1 MYEGNLVI
9 CDQEQ
14 QYSRNLLQMF
24 ARNREADIQMYLFHT
39 IEEVEKFAEQKPVH
53 TLLIGKE
60 YPPEQRAQIPAA
72 EKFVLVK
79 SRQNQ
84 LGENEAGIYRYQSAE
99 DIWSQMCYEP
109 TTSQDRQSE
118 APQTRDSMMP
128 QNERFTPSQTEELT
142 KQQGEHFTLSQHG
155 KPTMPQSGRI
165 TPSQPGKLTKL
176 QNERLTPSQP
186 GKLTMPQSE
195 RLTSSKNRKART
207 PEDSNAGIRRKR
219 PQKPEADEYRETLK
233 NSAARDQRQRQ
244 QEFRPEERRRG
255 LRKANPE
262 ERKEAPYISE
272 TDEIP
277 DRRPEPKADGRGQ
290 KASARY
296 RTNTRGELI
305 GVYSPVHRIGKTR
318 FAMELGREM
327 AKKEPVLYLNLEEY
341 AGGSYYFPDQTGQT
355 LADLLYYSRQ
365 EKGNLGLRISTMAGQ
380 DEALDYIL
388 PIPCVQD
395 LQGVSGEEWLRLFE
409 QIRENCIYQKVILDL
424 GDSVNGL
431 FQILEECHTVYT
443 PYIEDEVAR
452 AKLNQYAEN
461 LRRTGREKVLE
472 KTIQKKL
479 KQRH

>member
-60 YPPEQRAQIPAA
+60 YPPEQRAQIQAA

-79 SRQNQ
+79 SRQDQ

-109 TTSQDRQSE
+109 TPPQPGKLAKPQS
-118 APQTRDSMMP
+118 
-128 QNERFTPSQTEELT
+128 ERFTS
-142 KQQGEHFTLSQHG
+142 
-155 KPTMPQSGRI
+155 
-165 TPSQPGKLTKL
+165 SQPGKLTK
-176 QNERLTPSQP
+176 
-186 GKLTMPQSE
+186 PQSE
-195 RLTSSKNRKART
+195 RLTSSQNRMVRP
-207 PEDSNAGIRRKR
+207 PEDSNTGIRRKR
-219 PQKPEADEYRETLK
+219 PQKPGADECRETLK

-255 LRKANPE
+255 SRKANPE

-290 KASARY
+290 KTSARY

-327 AKKEPVLYLNLEEY
+327 AKKEPVLYLNMEEY

-479 KQRH
+479 KQRY

>member
-24 ARNREADIQMYLFHT
+24 ARNRESNIQMYLFHT

-60 YPPEQRAQIPAA
+60 YPPEQRKQIPAA
-72 EKFVLVK
+72 ERFVLVK
-79 SRQNQ
+79 NRQDP
-84 LGENEAGIYRYQSAE
+84 LAENEAGIYRYQSAE

-109 TTSQDRQSE
+109 T
-118 APQTRDSMMP
+118 APQSG
-128 QNERFTPSQTEELT
+128 NL
-142 KQQGEHFTLSQHG
+142 
-155 KPTMPQSGRI
+155 TMPQGGRPVLSQ
-165 TPSQPGKLTKL
+165 TGKQTMPQARRFVPSQPGSTV
-176 QNERLTPSQP
+176 TSQP
-186 GKLTMPQSE
+186 GRRIAPQG
-195 RLTSSKNRKART
+195 RKAGK
-207 PEDSNAGIRRKR
+207 PEDPGTGGR
-219 PQKPEADEYRETLK
+219 
-233 NSAARDQRQRQ
+233 RQRQ
-244 QEFRPEERRRG
+244 QEHRTEERG
-255 LRKANPE
+255 NSLRKENKE
-262 ERKEAPYISE
+262 EKRQAPYTPE
-272 TDEIP
+272 TDEVP
-277 DRRPEPKADGRGQ
+277 ERLTEPEPGGRGQ
-290 KASARY
+290 KPSAGY

-388 PIPCVQD
+388 PMPCVQD
-395 LQGVSGEEWLRLFE
+395 LQGVSGEDWLRLFE

-431 FQILEECHTVYT
+431 FQILEACHTVYT

-461 LRRTGREKVLE
+461 LRKTGREKVLE

-479 KQRH
+479 KQR

>member
-60 YPPEQRAQIPAA
+60 YPPEQRAQIQAA

-79 SRQNQ
+79 SRQDQ

-109 TTSQDRQSE
+109 TVPQPGKLTKPQS
-118 APQTRDSMMP
+118 
-128 QNERFTPSQTEELT
+128 ERFTS
-142 KQQGEHFTLSQHG
+142 
-155 KPTMPQSGRI
+155 
-165 TPSQPGKLTKL
+165 SQPGKLTKP
-176 QNERLTPSQP
+176 QSERLTPSQ
-186 GKLTMPQSE
+186 
-195 RLTSSKNRKART
+195 NRMVRP
-207 PEDSNAGIRRKR
+207 PEDSNTGIRRKR
-219 PQKPEADEYRETLK
+219 PQKPGADEYRETLK
-233 NSAARDQRQRQ
+233 NSASRDQRQREQ
-244 QEFRPEERRRG
+244 AFRPEERRRG
-255 LRKANPE
+255 SRKANPE

-277 DRRPEPKADGRGQ
+277 DRRPEPKTDGRGQ

-327 AKKEPVLYLNLEEY
+327 AKKEPVLYLNMEEY

>member
-24 ARNREADIQMYLFHT
+24 ARNRESNIQMYLFHT

-60 YPPEQRAQIPAA
+60 YPPEQRKQIPAA
-72 EKFVLVK
+72 ERFVLVK
-79 SRQNQ
+79 NRQDP
-84 LGENEAGIYRYQSAE
+84 LAENEAGIYRYQSAE

-109 TTSQDRQSE
+109 T
-118 APQTRDSMMP
+118 APQSG
-128 QNERFTPSQTEELT
+128 NL
-142 KQQGEHFTLSQHG
+142 
-155 KPTMPQSGRI
+155 TMPQGGRPVLSQ
-165 TPSQPGKLTKL
+165 TGKQTMPQARRFVPSQPGSTMA
-176 QNERLTPSQP
+176 SQP
-186 GKLTMPQSE
+186 GRRTAPQG
-195 RLTSSKNRKART
+195 RKAGK
-207 PEDSNAGIRRKR
+207 PEDPGTGRR
-219 PQKPEADEYRETLK
+219 
-233 NSAARDQRQRQ
+233 RQGQ
-244 QEFRPEERRRG
+244 QEHRTEERG
-255 LRKANPE
+255 NSLRKENKE
-262 ERKEAPYISE
+262 EKRQAPYTPE
-272 TDEIP
+272 TDEVP
-277 DRRPEPKADGRGQ
+277 ERLPEPEPGGRGQ
-290 KASARY
+290 KPSAGY

-388 PIPCVQD
+388 PMPCVQD
-395 LQGVSGEEWLRLFE
+395 LQGVSGEDWLRLFE

-431 FQILEECHTVYT
+431 FQILEACHTVYT

-461 LRRTGREKVLE
+461 LRKTGREKVLE

-479 KQRH
+479 KQR

>member
-24 ARNREADIQMYLFHT
+24 ARNRESNIQMYLFHT
-39 IEEVEKFAEQKPVH
+39 IEEVEKFADQKPVH

-60 YPPEQRAQIPAA
+60 YPPEQRKQIPAA
-72 EKFVLVK
+72 ERFVLVK
-79 SRQNQ
+79 NRQDP
-84 LGENEAGIYRYQSAE
+84 LAENEAGIYRYQSAE

-109 TTSQDRQSE
+109 T
-118 APQTRDSMMP
+118 APQSG
-128 QNERFTPSQTEELT
+128 NL
-142 KQQGEHFTLSQHG
+142 
-155 KPTMPQSGRI
+155 TMPQGGRPVLSQ
-165 TPSQPGKLTKL
+165 TGKQTMPQARRLVPSQPGSTMAL
-176 QNERLTPSQP
+176 QP
-186 GKLTMPQSE
+186 GRRTAPQG
-195 RLTSSKNRKART
+195 RKAGK
-207 PEDSNAGIRRKR
+207 PEDPGTGRR
-219 PQKPEADEYRETLK
+219 
-233 NSAARDQRQRQ
+233 RQRQ
-244 QEFRPEERRRG
+244 QEHRTEERG
-255 LRKANPE
+255 NSLRKENKE
-262 ERKEAPYISE
+262 EKRQAPYTPE
-272 TDEIP
+272 TDEVP
-277 DRRPEPKADGRGQ
+277 ERLTEPEPGGRGQ
-290 KASARY
+290 KPSAGY

-388 PIPCVQD
+388 PMPCVQD
-395 LQGVSGEEWLRLFE
+395 LQGVSGEDWLRLFE

-431 FQILEECHTVYT
+431 FQILEACHTVYT

-461 LRRTGREKVLE
+461 LRKTGREKVLE

-479 KQRH
+479 KQR

>member
-1 MYEGNLVI
+1 
-9 CDQEQ
+9 
-14 QYSRNLLQMF
+14 MF

-60 YPPEQRAQIPAA
+60 YPPEQRAQIPAT

-79 SRQNQ
+79 SRQDQ

-109 TTSQDRQSE
+109 TPPQPGKLAKPQS
-118 APQTRDSMMP
+118 
-128 QNERFTPSQTEELT
+128 ERFTS
-142 KQQGEHFTLSQHG
+142 
-155 KPTMPQSGRI
+155 
-165 TPSQPGKLTKL
+165 SQPGKLTK
-176 QNERLTPSQP
+176 
-186 GKLTMPQSE
+186 PQSE
-195 RLTSSKNRKART
+195 RLTSSQNRMVRP
-207 PEDSNAGIRRKR
+207 PEDSNTGIRRKR
-219 PQKPEADEYRETLK
+219 PQKPGADEYRETLK
-233 NSAARDQRQRQ
+233 NSASRDQRQRQ

-255 LRKANPE
+255 SRKANPE

-290 KASARY
+290 KTSARY

-327 AKKEPVLYLNLEEY
+327 AKKEPVLYLNMEEY

-479 KQRH
+479 KQRY

>member
-24 ARNREADIQMYLFHT
+24 ARNRETDIQMYLFHT

-60 YPPEQRAQIPAA
+60 YPPEQRAQIPAT

-79 SRQNQ
+79 SRQDQ

-109 TTSQDRQSE
+109 MPPQPGKLAKPQS
-118 APQTRDSMMP
+118 
-128 QNERFTPSQTEELT
+128 ERFTS
-142 KQQGEHFTLSQHG
+142 
-155 KPTMPQSGRI
+155 
-165 TPSQPGKLTKL
+165 SQPGKLTKP
-176 QNERLTPSQP
+176 QSERLTPSQ
-186 GKLTMPQSE
+186 
-195 RLTSSKNRKART
+195 NRMVRP
-207 PEDSNAGIRRKR
+207 PEDSNTGIRRKR
-219 PQKPEADEYRETLK
+219 PQKPGADEYRETLK
-233 NSAARDQRQRQ
+233 NSASRDQRQRQ

-255 LRKANPE
+255 SRKANPE

-296 RTNTRGELI
+296 RTNTKGELI

>member
-60 YPPEQRAQIPAA
+60 YPPEQRAQIPAT

-79 SRQNQ
+79 SRQDQ

-109 TTSQDRQSE
+109 TVPQDRQSE
-118 APQTRDSMMP
+118 ASQTRDSMMP
-128 QNERFTPSQTEELT
+128 QNERFTLSQTEELT
-142 KQQGEHFTLSQHG
+142 KPQSEQLTLSQHG
-155 KPTMPQSGRI
+155 KSMMSHGGRLSPQ
-165 TPSQPGKLTKL
+165 QPGKLSK
-176 QNERLTPSQP
+176 
-186 GKLTMPQSE
+186 PQSE
-195 RLTSSKNRKART
+195 RLTPPQNRKART
-207 PEDSNAGIRRKR
+207 PEDSNTGIRRKR
-219 PQKPEADEYRETLK
+219 PQKPGADEYRETLK

>member
-60 YPPEQRAQIPAA
+60 YPPEQRAQIPAT

-79 SRQNQ
+79 SRQDQ

-109 TTSQDRQSE
+109 MPPQPGKLAKPQS
-118 APQTRDSMMP
+118 
-128 QNERFTPSQTEELT
+128 ERFTS
-142 KQQGEHFTLSQHG
+142 
-155 KPTMPQSGRI
+155 
-165 TPSQPGKLTKL
+165 SQPGKLTKP
-176 QNERLTPSQP
+176 QSERLTPSQ
-186 GKLTMPQSE
+186 
-195 RLTSSKNRKART
+195 NRMVRP
-207 PEDSNAGIRRKR
+207 PEDSNTGIRRKR
-219 PQKPEADEYRETLK
+219 PQKPGADEYRETLK
-233 NSAARDQRQRQ
+233 NSASRDQRQRQ

-255 LRKANPE
+255 SRKANPE

-296 RTNTRGELI
+296 RTNTKGELI

-479 KQRH
+479 KQRY

>member
-24 ARNREADIQMYLFHT
+24 ARNRESNIQMYLFHT

-60 YPPEQRAQIPAA
+60 YPPEQRKQIPAA
-72 EKFVLVK
+72 ERFVLVK
-79 SRQNQ
+79 NRQDP
-84 LGENEAGIYRYQSAE
+84 LAENEAGIYRYQSAE

-109 TTSQDRQSE
+109 T
-118 APQTRDSMMP
+118 APQSG
-128 QNERFTPSQTEELT
+128 NL
-142 KQQGEHFTLSQHG
+142 
-155 KPTMPQSGRI
+155 TMPQGGRPVLSQ
-165 TPSQPGKLTKL
+165 TGKQTMPQARRFVPSQPGSTMA
-176 QNERLTPSQP
+176 SQP
-186 GKLTMPQSE
+186 GRRTAPQG
-195 RLTSSKNRKART
+195 RKAGK
-207 PEDSNAGIRRKR
+207 PEDPGTGRRK
-219 PQKPEADEYRETLK
+219 QG
-233 NSAARDQRQRQ
+233 Q
-244 QEFRPEERRRG
+244 QEHRTEERG
-255 LRKANPE
+255 NSLRKEN
-262 ERKEAPYISE
+262 KEGKRQAPYTPE
-272 TDEIP
+272 TDEVP
-277 DRRPEPKADGRGQ
+277 ERLPEPEPGGRGQ
-290 KASARY
+290 KPSAGY

-388 PIPCVQD
+388 PMPCVQD
-395 LQGVSGEEWLRLFE
+395 LQGVSGEDWLRLFE

-431 FQILEECHTVYT
+431 FQILEACHTVYT

-461 LRRTGREKVLE
+461 LRKTGREKVLE

-479 KQRH
+479 KQR